1 MCIKLV
7 ILFISLYCL
16 ISAFQSSPKSKSSKQ
31 TPLFKYSE
39 NIQGFQFHR
48 KMIVEP
54 QQPKLLSNRKIP
66 WIKSDWY
73 PGVSPRDLPA
83 IPRVQLKT
91 KSTFFLNMKMHQVQN
106 TNPRHKKT
114 QIPTPYTVSP
124 IATNQE
130 RRKMTGGIMTGDVN
144 VHTSRQTYTITTKQ
158 DQEDLV

>member
-7 ILFISLYCL
+7 IFFISLYCL

-31 TPLFKYSE
+31 TPLFKSSE

-73 PGVSPRDLPA
+73 PGVCPRDLPA

-91 KSTFFLNMKMHQVQN
+91 KSTFFLNMKMPQVQN
-106 TNPRHKKT
+106 TNSRHKKHKFQHLT
-114 QIPTPYTVSP
+114 SKI
-124 IATNQE
+124 N
-130 RRKMTGGIMTGDVN
+130 N
-144 VHTSRQTYTITTKQ
+144 TSRT
-158 DQEDLV
+158 LNC